1 MKEISYLDSKKIK
14 DKILFI
20 KQKLIENEKI
30 LRLLEEQ
37 IDNLN
42 KRILNDLE
50 FLNISRKERNSL
62 INGIDD
68 SKIQN
73 LMENNK
79 FDKDYLY
86 DLAFLVIE
94 LINYHSIREIKEKNQ
109 KERIYNEFEVFYI
122 FCSHTY

>member
-1 MKEISYLDSKKIK
+1 MG
-14 DKILFI
+14 
-20 KQKLIENEKI
+20 
-30 LRLLEEQ
+30 EQ
-37 IDNLN
+37 INNLN

>member
-1 MKEISYLDSKKIK
+1 M
-14 DKILFI
+14 
-20 KQKLIENEKI
+20 
-30 LRLLEEQ
+30 EEQ
-37 IDNLN
+37 IHNLN

>member
-1 MKEISYLDSKKIK
+1 MG
-14 DKILFI
+14 
-20 KQKLIENEKI
+20 
-30 LRLLEEQ
+30 EQ
-37 IDNLN
+37 INNLN

-50 FLNISRKERNSL
+50 FLNISRKERKSL

>member
-1 MKEISYLDSKKIK
+1 
-14 DKILFI
+14 
-20 KQKLIENEKI
+20 
-30 LRLLEEQ
+30 
-37 IDNLN
+37 
-42 KRILNDLE
+42 
-50 FLNISRKERNSL
+50 
-62 INGIDD
+62 
-68 SKIQN
+68 
-73 LMENNK
+73 MENNK

>member
-1 MKEISYLDSKKIK
+1 M
-14 DKILFI
+14 
-20 KQKLIENEKI
+20 
-30 LRLLEEQ
+30 EEQ